1 MKICQGKSH
10 RLWCTCSNNT
20 VCPGLSFACFVKEQ
34 VSQIMMHLQQQQQSS
49 YTLHWSKGCADP
61 PPMLET
67 DPLWIATHWV
77 INPKGGLTC
86 LISETLGIEEG
97 LAGDNP
103 EMIEAYL
110 RRELQ
115 KSVDS
120 KPILKKVI
128 RHLGQFLRSLKDRV
142 FSSFPGFMSSWKG
155 RNPPWSSRERK
166 VTYKAIGVRLL
177 LHDEM
182 QSYKRGGGAPQS
194 AWTIF
199 GSTGG
204 GLIPHTSLQEMATT
218 NPHSHLLLI
227 RFLIPSIVKTKSKA
241 G

>member
-10 RLWCTCSNNT
+10 RIWCTCSNNT
-20 VCPGLSFACFVKEQ
+20 VCLGLSFACFLKEQ

-67 DPLWIATHWV
+67 DPFWIATHWV
-77 INPKGGLTC
+77 MKPKGGLTC
-86 LISETLGIEEG
+86 LTRETLGIEEG

-128 RHLGQFLRSLKDRV
+128 HHLGQFFRSLKDRV
-142 FSSFPGFMSSWKG
+142 LSSFPGFMSSWKS

-166 VTYKAIGVRLL
+166 VTYKAIGIRLL
-177 LHDEM
+177 LPIGTLTCC
-182 QSYKRGGGAPQS
+182 SS
-194 AWTIF
+194 
-199 GSTGG
+199 GSW
-204 GLIPHTSLQEMATT
+204 SLV
-218 NPHSHLLLI
+218 S
-227 RFLIPSIVKTKSKA
+227 
-241 G
+241 